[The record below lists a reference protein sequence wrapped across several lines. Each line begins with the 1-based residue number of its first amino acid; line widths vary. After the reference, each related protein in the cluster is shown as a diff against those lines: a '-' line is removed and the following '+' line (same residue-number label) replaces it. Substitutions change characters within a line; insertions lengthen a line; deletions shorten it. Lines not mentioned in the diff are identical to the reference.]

1 MRKID
6 LPLDKFWISVKTV
19 YILLQFSIPYME
31 AGFFWSHELR
41 EPGRMEMDLF
51 HLKIKYM
58 WASPSTKN
66 CIFVQLKAITSFT
79 LK

>member
-1 MRKID
+1 MNGLQMRKID

-31 AGFFWSHELR
+31 AGFFLFHELC
-41 EPGRMEMDLF
+41 EPGRMEMGLF

-58 WASPSTKN
+58 
-66 CIFVQLKAITSFT
+66 
-79 LK
+79 